1 MAFLLHH
8 LRIVVQ
14 NLENTVANLIIRRRP
29 PAALCFDLGVDP
41 SQPLGSSLKDILN
54 EGFLWAVPRN
64 RRTIEKRLKRQYGNP
79 YYTSKILVPKKTLHV
94 CNVCGD
100 DHEIGVLCPTC
111 YKKVIEET
119 QAMQDAIQNEL
130 GLKAVENEVVVLYNG
145 EKNSTPSEYFE
156 GKRIV
161 EIDKPRPAWFSKNL
175 LQSTTQQ
182 PATSTNIKPSDLG

>member
-8 LRIVVQ
+8 LRTLVQ

-29 PAALCFDLGVDP
+29 PAALCFDLGVCS
-41 SQPLGSSLKDILN
+41 SQPLSSSLKDILN

-64 RRTIEKRLKRQYGNP
+64 RRTIEKRLKRQYGDP
-79 YYTSKILVPKKTLHV
+79 YYISKLLVPKKTLRA

-100 DHEIGVLCPTC
+100 DHEIGILCPTC

-119 QAMQDAIQNEL
+119 RAMQDAIQNEL
-130 GLKAVENEVVVLYNG
+130 GLKVVENEVVVLYNG